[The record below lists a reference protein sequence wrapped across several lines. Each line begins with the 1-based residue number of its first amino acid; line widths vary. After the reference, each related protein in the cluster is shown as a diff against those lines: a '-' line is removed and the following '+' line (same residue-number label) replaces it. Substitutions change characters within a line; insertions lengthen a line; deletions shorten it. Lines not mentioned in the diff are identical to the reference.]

1 MAKNIVLKKG
11 LTFVKKWEGGF
22 INHQN
27 DPGGATNFG
36 ISLRFLKTL
45 DLEIGDIDRDG
56 DIDIDDIKKLTL
68 AHAIVIYKREFWD
81 KYNLDTLDPIFA
93 IGLFDTMV
101 NVGPKQAILLAQRA
115 INEFTDQPIIE
126 DGIMGPQTI
135 GATAELAPFMT
146 RVCSVFLFKRL
157 SFYSLIASN
166 KPKLEVFLRGWI
178 NRVCDLEGYLR
189 YCDIRVMNS

>member
-1 MAKNIVLKKG
+1 MGTMTKNVALKKG
-11 LTFVKKWEGGF
+11 LIFVKKWEGGF
-22 INHQN
+22 INHKN

-45 DLEIGDIDRDG
+45 NPEIGDIDRDG
-56 DIDIDDIKKLTL
+56 DIDIDDVKKLTL
-68 AHAIVIYKREFWD
+68 AHAMAIYEQEFWD

-101 NVGPKQAILLAQRA
+101 NTGPKQAILLAQRA

-126 DGIMGPQTI
+126 DGIIGPQTI
-135 GATAELAPFMT
+135 GAITGLAPFISEI
-146 RVCSVFLFKRL
+146 CPVFLFKRL

-166 KPKLEVFLRGWI
+166 NPKLETFLRGWI
-178 NRVCDLEGYLR
+178 NRVCDLEEYLR
-189 YCDIRVMNS
+189 HCDIN